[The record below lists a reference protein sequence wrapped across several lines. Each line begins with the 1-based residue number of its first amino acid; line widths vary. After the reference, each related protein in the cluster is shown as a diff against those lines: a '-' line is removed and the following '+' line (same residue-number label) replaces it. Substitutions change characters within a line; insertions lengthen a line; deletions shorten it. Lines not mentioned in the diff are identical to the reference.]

1 MGCNIILFF
10 VYDFVSP
17 SIGYQRMMSR
27 NYRDADREKKK
38 ETLRN
43 FLSFLPLKIN
53 LLQPVMNTNF
63 LNGYTLE
70 VNLYGDLLGN
80 ELGICYYSYE

>member
-1 MGCNIILFF
+1 
-10 VYDFVSP
+10 
-17 SIGYQRMMSR
+17 MMSR

-80 ELGICYYSYE
+80 ELVINS